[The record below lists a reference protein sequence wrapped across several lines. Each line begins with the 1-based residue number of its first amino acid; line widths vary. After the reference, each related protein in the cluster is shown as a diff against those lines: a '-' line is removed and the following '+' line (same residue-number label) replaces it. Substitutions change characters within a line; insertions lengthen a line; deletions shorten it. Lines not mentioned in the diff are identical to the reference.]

1 MLEKFNLGD
10 RVYVSR
16 KAEEYGGSHGGKVG
30 FIKRVSNY
38 HDKYGVELKDLHND
52 LSENGVFWFGEE
64 SLFTQE
70 EIDKE
75 KTEVEAYH
83 KAQTELNNTFYE
95 YLRKAFGFPPRYIEI
110 KKVIFNNPATIVF
123 WSDGKKTVVKCAD
136 NETFD
141 EEKGLAMAISKRVL
155 GNMGNYYNEFKKWL
169 PEIEVCED
177 KSVSIVKAFK
187 RHECNSCA
195 YLETPPNDEPCV
207 ECVYYNSKYKPK
219 KETKI
224 NGRYL

>member
-10 RVYVSR
+10 CVCVSWE
-16 KAEEYGGSHGGKVG
+16 AEEYGGSHGGKVG
-30 FIKRVSNY
+30 IIERVSNY
-38 HDKYGVELKDLHND
+38 HGKYGVELKGLHND
-52 LSENGVFWFGEE
+52 LSENGLFWFSEE
-64 SLFTQE
+64 SLFPQE

-75 KTEVEAYH
+75 KMV
-83 KAQTELNNTFYE
+83 KAQTELTNTFYD
-95 YLRKAFGFPPRYIEI
+95 YLRKAFGFPLRYIEI
-110 KKVIFNNPATIVF
+110 KEVIFNNPATIVF

-187 RHECNSCA
+187 RYECNSCA
-195 YLETPPNDEPCV
+195 YLETPPNDDPCI

-219 KETKI
+219 KGDK
-224 NGRYL
+224 N

>member
-70 EIDKE
+70 EIDK
-75 KTEVEAYH
+75 
-83 KAQTELNNTFYE
+83 FYE
-95 YLRKAFGFPPRYIEI
+95 YLCKAFGLPPRHVEI
-110 KKVIFNNPATIVF
+110 TKVIFNNPATIVF
-123 WSDGKKTVVKCAD
+123 WSDGKKTVLKCAD
-136 NETFD
+136 NEAFD

-155 GNMGNYYNEFKKWL
+155 GNKGNYYNEFKKWL
-169 PEIEVCED
+169 PD
-177 KSVSIVKAFK
+177 DVS
-187 RHECNSCA
+187 HECRTCVFENMDGSE
-195 YLETPPNDEPCV
+195 YPCI
-207 ECVYYNSKYKPK
+207 CCTADDNKWKQR
-219 KETKI
+219 KE
-224 NGRYL
+224 